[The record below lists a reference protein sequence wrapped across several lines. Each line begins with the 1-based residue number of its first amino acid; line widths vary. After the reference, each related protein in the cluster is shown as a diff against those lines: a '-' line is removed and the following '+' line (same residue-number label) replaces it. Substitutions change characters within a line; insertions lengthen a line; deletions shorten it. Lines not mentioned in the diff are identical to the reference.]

1 MDTRWSVRV
10 AFLHMKNL
18 ALLGAA
24 VFVAGCAALTEPTD
38 RGASL
43 RSQTTPVEV
52 FGSRSWLRASAGYQ
66 HTCALDTDGK
76 AWCWGSNAASQLGV
90 LTATSC
96 PDVGTCARRPIAV
109 LGDHRFVRIT
119 SGLAH
124 SCGVTAQ
131 GAAWCWGGGFEDRES
146 GFLGNGFLM
155 RSETPV
161 RVVTDSILVEIDAG
175 YDNTC
180 ALTAAG
186 QAWCWGRNAKGEG
199 GNGSTFAR
207 LIPTLVS
214 GDELRFTQISVGG
227 EHVCGLRTSGNVA
240 CWGSN
245 RFGQL
250 GTGEVTYNDLT
261 RFTPTPNRVET
272 LSAMSAISAG
282 ADHTCGIRTNGTI
295 DCWGLNINAGQ
306 LGDSSGLTHRGLPG
320 PIAEDRTYSTLAAGF
335 ATTCAAS
342 TSDGPFC
349 WGSNFYGAVGM
360 GARDT
365 LIFQTPRATLGG
377 PYLSVTGGGAHMC
390 GITADQRLFCWGDK
404 RYGQIGN

>member
-1 MDTRWSVRV
+1 
-10 AFLHMKNL
+10 MKKL
-18 ALLGAA
+18 ALAIGAA
-24 VFVAGCAALTEPTD
+24 LLVAGCNALNEPTD

-52 FGSRSWLRASAGYQ
+52 FGSRSWLQVSAGYQ

-76 AWCWGSNAASQLGV
+76 AWCWGSNQASQLGV

-96 PDVGTCARRPIAV
+96 PEVGTCSRRPIAV
-109 LGDHRFVRIT
+109 LGDHRFVRIA

-131 GAAWCWGGGFEDRES
+131 GAAWCWGGGFESRES

-161 RVVTDSILVEIDAG
+161 RVVSDSVFVEIDAG
-175 YDNTC
+175 YDNSC

-199 GNGSTFAR
+199 GSGTTLAR
-207 LIPTLVS
+207 LIPTLVQ
-214 GDELRFTQISVGG
+214 GDGFRFSKISVGG
-227 EHVCGLRTSGNVA
+227 EHVCGLRTTGSIA

-250 GTGEVTYNDLT
+250 GIGEVTFNDIN
-261 RFTPTPNRVET
+261 RFSTSPLRVET
-272 LSAMSAISAG
+272 SSQMTAVSAG
-282 ADHTCGIRTNGTI
+282 ADHTCGIRVDGGI
-295 DCWGLNINAGQ
+295 DCWGLNVNAGQ
-306 LGDSSGLTHRGLPG
+306 LGDSSGLTHRGSPG
-320 PIAEDRTYSTLAAGF
+320 PLGDERTYTTLASGF

-342 TSDGPFC
+342 TANGPFC
-349 WGSNFYGAVGM
+349 WGSNFYGAIGM
-360 GARDT
+360 GSRDT
-365 LIFQTPRATLGG
+365 LIYQTPRATIGG
-377 PYLSVTGGGAHMC
+377 PFVSFSGGGSHMC

-404 RYGQIGN
+404 RYGQVGN

>member
-1 MDTRWSVRV
+1 
-10 AFLHMKNL
+10 MKKLSL
-18 ALLGAA
+18 ALAGALL
-24 VFVAGCAALTEPTD
+24 VAGCNALNEPTD

-52 FGSRSWLRASAGYQ
+52 FGSRSWLSVSTGYQ

-76 AWCWGSNAASQLGV
+76 AWCWGSNLSSQLGV

-96 PDVGTCARRPIAV
+96 PEVGTCARRPIAV

-119 SGLAH
+119 AGLAH
-124 SCGVTAQ
+124 TCGVTAQ
-131 GAAWCWGGGFEDRES
+131 GAAWCWGGGFEARES

-161 RVVTDSILVEIDAG
+161 RVVSDSVFVEIDAG

-199 GNGSTFAR
+199 GSGTTLAR
-207 LIPTLVS
+207 LIPTLVQ
-214 GDELRFTQISVGG
+214 GDELRFTKISVGG
-227 EHVCGLRTSGNVA
+227 EHVCGLRTSGSIA

-250 GTGEVTYNDLT
+250 GVGPVTYNDIS
-261 RFTPTPNRVET
+261 RFSSSPLRVE
-272 LSAMSAISAG
+272 SSSQMIAVSAG
-282 ADHTCGIRTNGTI
+282 ADHTCGIRTDGQI
-295 DCWGLNINAGQ
+295 DCWGLNVNAGQ
-306 LGDSSGLTHRGLPG
+306 LGDSSGLTHRGTPG
-320 PIAEDRTYSTLAAGF
+320 PLGDERTYTALGSGF

-342 TSDGPFC
+342 TSNGPFC
-349 WGSNFYGAVGM
+349 WGSNFYGAVGV
-360 GARDT
+360 GSREV
-365 LIFQTPRATLGG
+365 LIYQTPQATLGG
-377 PYLSVTGGGAHMC
+377 PFVSLAGGGAHMC

-404 RYGQIGN
+404 RYGQVGN